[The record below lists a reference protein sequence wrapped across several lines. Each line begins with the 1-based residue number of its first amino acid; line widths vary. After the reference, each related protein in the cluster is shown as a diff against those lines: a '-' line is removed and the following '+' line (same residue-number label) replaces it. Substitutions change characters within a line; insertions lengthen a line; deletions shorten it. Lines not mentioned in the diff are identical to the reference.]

1 MRDKSLAGK
10 SALFDVAVL
19 EASKRTLPEITDE
32 FAEKVRSGLTAEA
45 LEDELKKAIDN
56 EDSREFAPARNKA
69 LNEALAEIIEVEVP
83 DTLVTNQARE
93 KYALMMSDMRSN
105 GVPDEDIKKQ
115 ITPENFIKYKK
126 VVKPGIVKDFK
137 VSMATDEIAR
147 MESIEVPEYQVQ
159 EQLEQLKE
167 NMEKGEEID
176 EAQMRDRI
184 EATLQREAVMDFL
197 AENGALEVI
206 YKEEEQFDEA
216 LLQQL
221 ADESLKREEEVA
233 AAAPTSEGE
242 SAQAAIV
249 DVEPEPVV
257 EESEPEPEPEPVA
270 EVAPAAAATDRDYDS
285 MSLEDKAY
293 YALMDA
299 GALETK
305 ED

>member
-10 SALFDVAVL
+10 SALFDVTVL